1 MDEPTA
7 VRRREYLKLTGAT
20 ATVSAVGLAG
30 CLSDDDADEDAT
42 GTLATQVTDQ
52 PGDIGDFES
61 CVVTIQGMWVKPA
74 DGGGDE
80 DGEVDAGENNETDDG
95 EETEDPNGDD
105 EELEEGDED
114 DVDTGEGREYHAF
127 DEPQQADLVDLQGEN
142 TQLVD
147 ERELPVREYEFL
159 QLEVTD
165 VEGTLEDGGDV
176 EVSTPGNAPLQFK
189 ERFEIRESEVT
200 TFVADFVPVRRG
212 QTGSYLIKP
221 VAQGTKV
228 LYGDEEYEL
237 EDEDGDGDADDD
249 AAGDPDGDGAGDA
262 DDTDE

>member
-1 MDEPTA
+1 MDEPND

-20 ATVSAVGLAG
+20 ATASAVGLAG
-30 CLSDDDADEDAT
+30 CLGDDTDGTDGDAT

-61 CVVTIQGMWVKPA
+61 CVVTIQGIWLKPA
-74 DGGGDE
+74 DGEEGGDDDAE
-80 DGEVDAGENNETDDG
+80 ADDGENETDDG
-95 EETEDPNGDD
+95 EQTDDPNGDD
-105 EELEEGDED
+105 EELEEQDED
-114 DVDTGEGREYHAF
+114 DIDTGEGREYHAF

-147 ERELPVREYEFL
+147 ERDLPVREYEFL
-159 QLEVTD
+159 QLDVTE

-189 ERFEIRESEVT
+189 ERFEIREGEVT

-237 EDEDGDGDADDD
+237 EDEETGDDADGDT
-249 AAGDPDGDGAGDA
+249 
-262 DDTDE
+262 DDTDG